1 MTKGLQND
9 FPNEPLAFLD
19 QKGLSVGKTSF
30 FFHQHQ
36 PPTTTMN
43 CIIPKEGKSG
53 RPQQATQSQLL
64 NQSGSTHSKY
74 QVLKNVDEDG
84 IRVVS
89 ASSSPLL
96 SDPDELWRFIQLPL
110 PLSHL

>member
-1 MTKGLQND
+1 MVTHRKNTIVNTFWATMTDSYNTVTLSTMTKGLQND

-53 RPQQATQSQLL
+53 RPQQATQS
-64 NQSGSTHSKY
+64 
-74 QVLKNVDEDG
+74 
-84 IRVVS
+84 
-89 ASSSPLL
+89 
-96 SDPDELWRFIQLPL
+96 
-110 PLSHL
+110 